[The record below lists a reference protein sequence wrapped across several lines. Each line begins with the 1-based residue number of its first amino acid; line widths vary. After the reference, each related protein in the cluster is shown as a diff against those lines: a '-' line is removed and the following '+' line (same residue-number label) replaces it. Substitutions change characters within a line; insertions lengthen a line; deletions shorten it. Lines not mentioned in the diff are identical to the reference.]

1 MDSPS
6 WGWGAYRVPDVGT
19 RVLQPGWLH
28 PSRPTTRPPGEQ
40 ELQVTHSGQDAIPSS
55 APTLWGATRELLL
68 TGETAP
74 VVLGPCQG
82 RIRVWEAR
90 LGGLACGQRRD
101 LLLSGHGQRPPH
113 PFVLSRGPGAHSGRL
128 LGPSTPSL
136 QGWVFNVVPWL
147 VAIPASL
154 LSGLLSDHL
163 INQGEPWG
171 RGRGHPS
178 SVPL

>member
-1 MDSPS
+1 M
-6 WGWGAYRVPDVGT
+6 GT
-19 RVLQPGWLH
+19 DVLQSAWLASPQLLNH
-28 PSRPTTRPPGEQ
+28 QTSRSGDQ
-40 ELQVTHSGQDAIPSS
+40 ELRVTHSGQDAIPSS
-55 APTLWGATRELLL
+55 APTLWGGTREVLL
-68 TGETAP
+68 TGEIAP

-82 RIRVWEAR
+82 WTRVCEAG
-90 LGGLACGQRRD
+90 LGGLACGQKRD
-101 LLLSGHGQRPPH
+101 LLRSGHGQRPPH
-113 PFVLSRGPGAHSGRL
+113 PFVLSRWPGAHSGRL

-171 RGRGHPS
+171 RGGGHPS
-178 SVPL
+178 WVPL